1 MFLSF
6 FLRFFL
12 QPNTSYPCY
21 YDPERT
27 EDVTR
32 ILKVSSLIY
41 KQNRVHMYYNRDHT
55 LIRHGT
61 PHKRY
66 KKSRTQHVTHKTHNY
81 AWLHRTKTRA
91 PGHFN
96 SPYRL
101 RSPLE
106 QENCHPR
113 SAEPYFY
120 NWVSMYC
127 SRHSLHVYSIGVTW
141 TLCRLVSV
149 SGQPRSGRWPDFL
162 SSTVRTPVDCWL
174 CFRVVRQTQTQVSE

>member
-1 MFLSF
+1 MHA
-6 FLRFFL
+6 
-12 QPNTSYPCY
+12 TC
-21 YDPERT
+21 
-27 EDVTR
+27 
-32 ILKVSSLIY
+32 
-41 KQNRVHMYYNRDHT
+41 HA
-55 LIRHGT
+55 
-61 PHKRY
+61 
-66 KKSRTQHVTHKTHNY
+66 HKTHNY

-127 SRHSLHVYSIGVTW
+127 SRHSLHVYSVGVTW
-141 TLCRLVSV
+141 TLCHLVSV
-149 SGQPRSGRWPDFL
+149 SGQPRSGRLPDFL

-174 CFRVVRQTQTQVSE
+174 CFRVVRQTQTQVSEWTWSCLTVLPSKSLYTKRLRLLSYAWFSCYRKVLRQSCFWRKYITFEHHNV